1 MSKLVLVRNIS
12 GGIFVMPSDSPLVT
26 SSGDLT
32 MPSTSNK
39 GSLWQANPPDI

>member
-12 GGIFVMPSDSPLVT
+12 GGIFAMPSDSPLVT

-32 MPSTSNK
+32 MPSTR
-39 GSLWQANPPDI
+39 LMEDH

>member
-12 GGIFVMPSDSPLVT
+12 GGIFAMPSDSPLVT
-26 SSGDLT
+26 SSGDLA